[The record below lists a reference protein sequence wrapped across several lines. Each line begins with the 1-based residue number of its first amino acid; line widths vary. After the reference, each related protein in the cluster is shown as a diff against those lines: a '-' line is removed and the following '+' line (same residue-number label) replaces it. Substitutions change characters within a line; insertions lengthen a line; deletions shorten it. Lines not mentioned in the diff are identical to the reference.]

1 MRDIDADTTEAAT
14 PIVDWGALRE
24 LVSDDAAELG
34 RRRRSVAL
42 TVAIVAWI
50 SAFVLVWI
58 CWDQVAS
65 RDIVADQLPFLASS
79 GLAAIV
85 SAIIGGAALVVAF
98 LPTGSASSR

>member
-1 MRDIDADTTEAAT
+1 MSDTDNSSEQVA
-14 PIVDWGALRE
+14 PVVDWRALRD
-24 LVSDDAAELG
+24 LVSDDTGEHG

-58 CWDQVAS
+58 TWDQVAS

-85 SAIIGGAALVVAF
+85 AAIIGGAALVVAF
-98 LPTGSASSR
+98 LPTGPASR